1 MLLMAVTLSIAN
13 SGESAGMAEGNSL
26 KFDWGAKP
34 SAQSPDETPGMDPSL
49 HDNSSGEVTEDS

>member
-13 SGESAGMAEGNSL
+13 SGESAGIAEGNSL

-34 SAQSPDETPGMDPSL
+34 SAQSPDETSGMDPSL
-49 HDNSSGEVTEDS
+49 HDNLQGR